1 MNPNLI
7 VLKKGHLS
15 FLSERKTTRENF
27 KLGVNST
34 YILSLIFIAFLGIYY
49 VWILNINA
57 TKGYN
62 IRNLELIKNNLLV
75 EKDMIDVRI
84 AELESLSN
92 IRKWEGAKTM
102 VKANPSDFLV
112 IKDNN
117 RYVYNQ

>member
-7 VLKKGHLS
+7 VLKKWHLN

-27 KLGVNST
+27 KLWVNTT
-34 YILSLIFIAFLGIYY
+34 YILSLLFIWFLGIYY

-57 TKGYN
+57 TIGYN
-62 IRNLELIKNNLLV
+62 VRSLELTKNNLTV
-75 EKDMIDVRI
+75 EKDILDVKI

-92 IRKWEGAKTM
+92 LQKWEWTKNM
-102 VKANPSDFLV
+102 LQIKNPEFLV

-117 RYVYNQ
+117 NYAFNQ

>member
-7 VLKKGHLS
+7 VLKKWHLN

-27 KLGVNST
+27 KLGVNTT
-34 YILSLIFIAFLGIYY
+34 YILSLLFIWFLWIYY

-57 TKGYN
+57 TIGYN
-62 IRNLELIKNNLLV
+62 VRNLELTKNNLTV
-75 EKDMIDVRI
+75 EKDILDVKI

-92 IRKWEGAKTM
+92 LKKWEWTKNM
-102 VKANPSDFLV
+102 IQIENPEFLV

-117 RYVYNQ
+117 KYAYNK